1 MGDSADHV
9 PEEHPRS
16 EKEHGSGPAA
26 MSFSLGPGRVRG
38 WFRRG
43 HDGSKK
49 SKKATERR
57 TKPQQPA
64 RRLSPRMA
72 AVQEQLG
79 AAVEEMHQQRETAAA
94 LLRLARSLAKAR
106 SSDEVCDQVAAA
118 IPSVSGADRAIV
130 MLWNQEARTF
140 SIRGTDGWPPELDRD
155 LRALTVRP
163 EDSPEVDDFLKRP
176 TPRSYYSGT
185 SDAFLRNL
193 LETFD
198 ITSMAACPIV
208 VQGSVVGVIVGASH
222 AVLPLQMDAH
232 LTERMRGLADQAAT
246 ALENVRLLDDIRRQ
260 AFHDELTGLPN
271 HLLLRDRAERAVA
284 WADRHGGRFAMLF
297 LDIDQ
302 FKRVNE
308 SLGHAAGDELLKQ
321 VGTRL
326 ADSVRASDT
335 VARTGGDEFGV
346 LLPEVDSV
354 QGATAVAAKLRET
367 FSLPFVLDGHEVF
380 VTPSTGIAVYP
391 DHAFTLDALFRGADA
406 AMHGAKDKGRD
417 AYVVYATG
425 MTARAYERLSLETEL
440 HDALARGDL
449 RVYYQP
455 LVDLRAGR
463 MVGVEALVR
472 WQHPSRGFLSPDQFL
487 PVAEETGLIVNVDMW
502 VLHEAVS
509 QARMWLDRGV
519 PPLRIAVNM
528 SNRTF
533 RHPALAGEVSRA
545 LEQER
550 MDPSVLEIEVSE
562 KVTGQEPEE
571 TGRVI
576 RELREHGVQVAI
588 DDFGIGYSVLSRLQA
603 MSVNRIK
610 IDRSFI
616 LDITTES
623 DEGPIVAGLIS
634 IAHNLDVEVTAEGVE
649 SWEQL
654 AFLRRHGCDKAQGYL
669 LGRPSPADEIPSL
682 LRHVRE
688 VATSEGPK
696 SAVSTT

>member
-1 MGDSADHV
+1 MGESTDDV
-9 PEEHPRS
+9 RKEPRS
-16 EKEHGSGPAA
+16 TESVPPA
-26 MSFSLGPGRVRG
+26 MSFSAGPSAVRG
-38 WFRRG
+38 WFRRQSTRKG
-43 HDGSKK
+43 GPKDG
-49 SKKATERR
+49 R
-57 TKPQQPA
+57 PA
-64 RRLSPRMA
+64 KRVSTRVA
-72 AVQEQLG
+72 QVQEQLG
-79 AAVEEMHQQRETAAA
+79 AAVEEMHQQRETAVA
-94 LLRLARSLAKAR
+94 LLRLARSLAR
-106 SSDEVCDQVAAA
+106 SRSADEVCEEVSAVV
-118 IPSVSGADRAIV
+118 PSVIGADRGCV
-130 MLWNQEARTF
+130 MLYNQEAQTF
-140 SIRGTDGWPPELDRD
+140 SVRGATGWPAEIERE
-155 LRALTVRP
+155 LRALSVRP
-163 EDSPEVDDFLKRP
+163 EDSAEVADFVKRP
-176 TPRSYYSGT
+176 GARTYYAGSKDEFIRG
-185 SDAFLRNL
+185 L
-193 LETFD
+193 LERFD
-198 ITSMAACPIV
+198 ITSVAACPIV
-208 VQGSVVGVIVGASH
+208 AQGSVIGMVVAATHDVY
-222 AVLPLQMDAH
+222 PLTMDTH
-232 LTERMRGLADQAAT
+232 LDERLHGLADQAGT
-246 ALENVRLLDDIRRQ
+246 ALENVRLLDEVRRQ

-271 HLLLRDRAERAVA
+271 HLLLRDRAERAAA

-308 SLGHAAGDELLKQ
+308 SLGHASGDELLKL

-354 QGATAVAAKLRET
+354 QGATMVAGKLRET
-367 FSLPFVLDGHEVF
+367 FSQPFVLDGHEVF

-425 MTARAYERLSLETEL
+425 MTAKAYERLSIETDL

-449 RVYYQP
+449 RVFYQP
-455 LVDLRAGR
+455 LVDIRSSR

-472 WQHPSRGFLSPDQFL
+472 WQHPTRGFLSPDQFL

-533 RHPALAGEVSRA
+533 RHPGLADEVNRA

-616 LDITTES
+616 MDIAKES

-649 SWEQL
+649 TWEQL

-682 LRHVRE
+682 LRHVRD
-688 VATSEGPK
+688 VAASEDPK
-696 SAVSTT
+696 SSVST

>member
-1 MGDSADHV
+1 MGESTEHAPNGTRSGESV
-9 PEEHPRS
+9 PS
-16 EKEHGSGPAA
+16 A
-26 MSFSLGPGRVRG
+26 MSFSAGPPRVRR
-38 WFRRG
+38 WFRRTRAAG
-43 HDGSKK
+43 
-49 SKKATERR
+49 
-57 TKPQQPA
+57 KPPRPPKRVAPRLAQVQQ
-64 RRLSPRMA
+64 
-72 AVQEQLG
+72 QLG
-79 AAVEEMHQQRETAAA
+79 AAVEEMHQQRETAVA

-106 SSDEVCDQVAAA
+106 SSDEVCEQVAEA
-118 IPSVSGADRAIV
+118 IPWVTGSDRAAV
-130 MLWNQEARTF
+130 LLWNPEAQTF
-140 SIRGTDGWPPELDRD
+140 SARGATGWPPELERD
-155 LRALTVRP
+155 LRALSIRA
-163 EDSPEVDDFLKRP
+163 EDSPEVGDFLRRP
-176 TPRSYYSGT
+176 GPRSYYAGT
-185 SDAFLRNL
+185 GDDFVRGM

-198 ITSMAACPIV
+198 ITSAAACPIS
-208 VQGSVVGVIVGASH
+208 VQGAVAGVVVAATH
-222 AVLPLQMDAH
+222 EAVPLQLDGH
-232 LTERMRGLADQAAT
+232 LTERLHGLGDQAAT
-246 ALENVRLLDDIRRQ
+246 ALENVRLLDEVRRQ
-260 AFHDELTGLPN
+260 AFHDELTSLPN
-271 HLLLRDRAERAVA
+271 HLLLRDRAERAAA

-308 SLGHAAGDELLKQ
+308 SLGHGAGDELLVE
-321 VGTRL
+321 VGKRL
-326 ADSVRASDT
+326 SEAVRASDT

-367 FSLPFVLDGHEVF
+367 FSMPFVLDGHEVF

-391 DHAFTLDALFRGADA
+391 DHAFTLDALCRGADA

-425 MTARAYERLSLETEL
+425 MTARAYERLSLESDL

-449 RVYYQP
+449 RVHYQP

-472 WQHPSRGFLSPDQFL
+472 WQHPSRGLLSPDQFL

-533 RHPALAGEVSRA
+533 RHPALAGEVNRA

-576 RELREHGVQVAI
+576 RKLREHGVQVAI

-603 MSVNRIK
+603 MTVNRIK

-616 LDITTES
+616 MDITTES
-623 DEGPIVAGLIS
+623 DERPIVAGLIS

-649 SWEQL
+649 NWQQL
-654 AFLRRHGCDKAQGYL
+654 TFLRRHECDKAQGYL

-682 LRHVRE
+682 LRHVRD
-688 VATSEGPK
+688 VATSEAP
-696 SAVSTT
+696 SPVST